1 MHLLLVPNR
10 ARDAKRR
17 KITVL
22 ELRFYD
28 TRKNFKDLGAY
39 KIEKRCYYEK
49 KEGFVTAYQL
59 FITCNY
65 FQSIDVKVRRILKR
79 PDLHIFLFESKIY
92 TRV

>member
-1 MHLLLVPNR
+1 MHIFTTCSQP
-10 ARDAKRR
+10 RDAKWR

-49 KEGFVTAYQL
+49 KERFRDSLPVIYHLQL
-59 FITCNY
+59 FPV
-65 FQSIDVKVRRILKR
+65 D
-79 PDLHIFLFESKIY
+79 
-92 TRV
+92 